1 MLNIKEQKVV
11 KIMYSLSLLL
21 SLSLSLSLSVFLSLA
36 IALLLYM
43 KIGTT
48 GEVFHKSLK
57 W

>member
-43 KIGTT
+43 KMGTT